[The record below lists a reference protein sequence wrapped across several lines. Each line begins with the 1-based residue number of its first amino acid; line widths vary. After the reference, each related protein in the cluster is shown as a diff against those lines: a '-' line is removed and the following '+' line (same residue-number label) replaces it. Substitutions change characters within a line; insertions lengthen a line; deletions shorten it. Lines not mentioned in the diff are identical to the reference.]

1 MPQLRTVRY
10 SAAMSRL
17 WVLIAALVGI
27 TVLIIWLAA
36 GNGHVG
42 GTEQE
47 TAWFAYSVTIAVVVL
62 ASVILQWRG
71 TPTQGLLYAL
81 IWVGLGFLLVLGYSF
96 RNEAGSLW
104 SRVSGEINPAQPI
117 ARSTSEVVLRKAS
130 DGHFYVDVDVNG
142 ASLRMLA
149 DTGASAIAL
158 SEEDA
163 EAAGIDVDQLD
174 FIFMVSTANGQ
185 APAAEVK
192 LDEVRVGSIVRN
204 DVRAFVSR
212 GLRGSLLG
220 MSFFG
225 TLSKVSFESD
235 ELVLKD

>member
-1 MPQLRTVRY
+1 MTRI
-10 SAAMSRL
+10 
-17 WVLIAALVGI
+17 WVLVAALIAI
-27 TVLIIWLAA
+27 TALIVWLAT
-36 GNGHVG
+36 GNGHATDSDQG
-42 GTEQE
+42 
-47 TAWFAYSVTIAVVVL
+47 TAWLAYSITITVVVL

-81 IWVGLGFLLVLGYSF
+81 VWVGLGFLLVLGYSF
-96 RNEAGSLW
+96 RNDFGAVW
-104 SRVSGEINPAQPI
+104 SRVSGELNPAQPI
-117 ARSTSEVVLRKAS
+117 ARSSSEVVLRKSS
-130 DGHFYVDVDVNG
+130 DGHFYADVDVNG
-142 ASLRMLA
+142 SSIRMLA

-163 EAAGIDVDQLD
+163 ETAGIDVDQLD
-174 FIFMVSTANGQ
+174 FIYSISTANGE
-185 APAAEVK
+185 AKAAQVK

-220 MSFFG
+220 MSFFS